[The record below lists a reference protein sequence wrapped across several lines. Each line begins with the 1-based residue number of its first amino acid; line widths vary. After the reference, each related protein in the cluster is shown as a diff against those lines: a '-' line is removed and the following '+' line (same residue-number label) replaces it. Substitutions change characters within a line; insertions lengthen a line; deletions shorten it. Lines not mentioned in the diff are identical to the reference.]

1 MDTENPNEMHT
12 QVVVTLAD
20 YIEIVQA
27 EWDHQVIY
35 RGQPVEK
42 KLLPNIARA
51 NPYQTARL
59 SEERYIERLQLLGA
73 SHPEIAGASKL
84 DLLVTAQHHGLHTR
98 LLDWTENP
106 LVALWFACSD
116 TCPNNAYVYRMTTP
130 SIRSIGQNDQIGLN
144 QVLDDKDTFEPA
156 YTFILRPGPPGIP
169 RRPGCLRAPHPRC
182 RPSP

>member
-1 MDTENPNEMHT
+1 MNYFTQQTCKDILLFFYFTEDRMDTENPNEMHT

-59 SEERYIERLQLLGA
+59 SG
-73 SHPEIAGASKL
+73 
-84 DLLVTAQHHGLHTR
+84 
-98 LLDWTENP
+98 
-106 LVALWFACSD
+106 
-116 TCPNNAYVYRMTTP
+116 
-130 SIRSIGQNDQIGLN
+130 
-144 QVLDDKDTFEPA
+144 
-156 YTFILRPGPPGIP
+156 RP
-169 RRPGCLRAPHPRC
+169 
-182 RPSP
+182 